1 MRHRSFVPVS
11 IENYPGYVHRCPLG
25 SFKNYFSH
33 QQYSCDDVE
42 TYTNMYREANV
53 SRLNISTSKYSSM
66 WYTFQIFF
74 LIEDFAIQGIQA
86 CGTRAEQ
93 RVLSIPRHQS
103 GHSLTGD
110 EISYNLNKLAA

>member
-1 MRHRSFVPVS
+1 
-11 IENYPGYVHRCPLG
+11 
-25 SFKNYFSH
+25 
-33 QQYSCDDVE
+33 
-42 TYTNMYREANV
+42 
-53 SRLNISTSKYSSM
+53 M

-93 RVLSIPRHQS
+93 RVLSIPRDQS

-110 EISYNLNKLAA
+110 EIDYKLAAWQVMKYIGSLSLRWQNKL